1 MVRVEDIETVTKN
14 YVKKSLMTFLEGG
27 KYTKDKK
34 PLSLKWIISVIKSS
48 GIKREK
54 LEEIFGELKNYGDT
68 RLFKLVLEKCKKDNL
83 F

>member
-1 MVRVEDIETVTKN
+1 MVRVKDIEAVTKN

-34 PLSLKWIISVIKSS
+34 SLSLKWIISVIKSS
-48 GIKREK
+48 GIRREK
-54 LEEIFGELKNYGDT
+54 LKEIFGELKNYGDT